1 MFKHL
6 LVPLD
11 GSHLAEAALPPA
23 IYFALALNAK
33 VSLLHVIERD
43 APKEIHGERHLTSP
57 DEARKYLDEVAVRDF
72 SQELTVDRHVH
83 SNEVNNVAQSIAEH
97 ERELGSDL
105 IIMCTHGRG
114 GLHDIMFG
122 RIAQQIVRLGT
133 TPILLIPPSMSGAT
147 VPFICKRMLVTLDGN
162 PDHEEG
168 LNIAASLAK
177 ICRAELSL
185 IMVVQK
191 YNTLSGE
198 KAATA
203 KMLPGATHILL
214 DMAELDAKDYL
225 HRHVVALQSAGITAR
240 ADVRRGDPVTTI
252 VATAKETEADLIAL
266 ATHGKTGMD
275 AFWSGSATPNVTRRS
290 VIPLLLV
297 PVRREEYGD

>member
-11 GSHLAEAALPPA
+11 GSHLAEAALPAA
-23 IYFALALNAK
+23 IYFARALKAR

-43 APKEIHGERHLTSP
+43 APQEIHGERHLTNLG
-57 DEARKYLDEVAVRDF
+57 DAERYIDEVAARAF
-72 SQELTVDRHVH
+72 PPEITVERHIH
-83 SNEVNNVAQSIAEH
+83 SNKVNNVAQSIAEH

-105 IIMCTHGRG
+105 IVMCTHGRG
-114 GLHDIMFG
+114 GLRDIMFG
-122 RIAQQIVRLGT
+122 RIAQQVVGLGT
-133 TPILLIPPSMSGAT
+133 TPILLIPPSISGAAPT
-147 VPFICKRMLVTLDGN
+147 FICKRMLVTLDGN
-162 PDHEEG
+162 PEHEKG
-168 LNIAASLAK
+168 LNVAASLAK
-177 ICRAELSL
+177 ICEAELSL

-198 KAATA
+198 EAATA
-203 KMLPGATHILL
+203 KILPGATHILL
-214 DMAELDAKDYL
+214 DLAELDAKEYL
-225 HRHVVALQSAGITAR
+225 HRHVAALLSMGITAR

-252 VATAKETEADLIAL
+252 VVTAKETEADLIVL
-266 ATHGKTGMD
+266 GTHGKTGMD

-297 PVRREEYGD
+297 PVRQEERGT

>member
-11 GSHLAEAALPPA
+11 GSHLAEAALPAA
-23 IYFALALNAK
+23 IYFAKALNAR

-43 APKEIHGERHLTSP
+43 APQEIHGERHLTNI
-57 DEARKYLDEVAVRDF
+57 DDARRYIDDVAARTF
-72 SQELTVDRHVH
+72 PPELTVERHIH

-97 ERELGSDL
+97 EMELGTDL
-105 IIMCTHGRG
+105 IVMCTHGRG
-114 GLHDIMFG
+114 GLRDLMFG
-122 RIAQQIVRLGT
+122 RIAQQVVGLGT
-133 TPILLIPPSMSGAT
+133 TPILLIPPSMSEVAPT
-147 VPFICKRMLVTLDGN
+147 FQCKRMLVTLDGN

-168 LNIAASLAK
+168 LNVAASLAK
-177 ICRAELSL
+177 ACGSELSL

-191 YNTLSGE
+191 YNTLFGE
-198 KAATA
+198 EAATA
-203 KMLPGATHILL
+203 KILPGATHILL
-214 DMAELDAKDYL
+214 DLAELDAKEYL
-225 HRHVVALQSAGITAR
+225 HRHVAALQSAGIMAR

-252 VATAKETEADLIAL
+252 VVTAKETEVDLIAL

-297 PVRREEYGD
+297 PVRREERGT